1 MHKAASAL
9 SVYKEKNDETLY
21 TAESVTEGHPDKVC
35 DQIADAILD
44 ECLRYDPSSRVA
56 GSPCYKR
63 KCVCSR
69 RNHQRI

>member
-1 MHKAASAL
+1 MCIKQLL
-9 SVYKEKNDETLY
+9 SCLSIRRRMMKRFY

-44 ECLRYDPSSRVA
+44 ECLRYDPS
-56 GSPCYKR
+56 YKR